1 MVSWGHGSFD
11 VDSSDILPTFLGEGD
26 QEVNGLDEVSLN
38 LISLHGLFA
47 DGDLDIDNFFKLE
60 FDGSFK
66 SIMYISDV
74 ITFSDGLW
82 GLTSLDE
89 GSSHGSDNGLHQG
102 VRGEENF
109 IFSRPLFNL
118 FWLFLETF

>member
-11 VDSSDILPTFLGEGD
+11 VDSSDILPTFLGERD
-26 QEVNGLDEVSLN
+26 QEVNGLDKVSLD
-38 LISLHGLFA
+38 LIGLHGLFA

-66 SIMYISDV
+66 SIMYIGDV
-74 ITFSDGLW
+74 VTLSDGLW
-82 GLTSLDE
+82 GLTSLDK

-102 VRGEENF
+102 V
-109 IFSRPLFNL
+109 
-118 FWLFLETF
+118 